1 MKIPFIIINFMS
13 GLVFLELQLLSS
25 MAMPMDYDGLRT
37 DDTSERTDNVDE
49 YRRTCIDFIEDI
61 SHDYEAWVDY
71 YKLPEDEDKRR
82 RAGIRATIT
91 RTNEWI
97 AKVAQSIQAVDV
109 VMNDGIQKMAEST
122 AGKPLEVGVFVN
134 QKSSYA
140 ETKPGI
146 IDVNVK
152 ASGREGRKMKL
163 GFHFKDDRFRIES
176 TCEAYLDETDLPTE
190 EFDMIDIHLKLH
202 AENAKQRDVISFTVT
217 VSEVENDVEIDR
229 RGLTTIVHLV

>member
-1 MKIPFIIINFMS
+1 
-13 GLVFLELQLLSS
+13 
-25 MAMPMDYDGLRT
+25 MAMPMDYDGMRT
-37 DDTSERTDNVDE
+37 DDASLRTDNVDD

-97 AKVAQSIQAVDV
+97 AKVPQSIKAIDV

-122 AGKPLEVGVFVN
+122 AGKPFDIGVFVN
-134 QKSSYA
+134 QKSSYT

-152 ASGREGRKMKL
+152 AAGREGRKMKL

-176 TCEAYLDETDLPTE
+176 TCDAYLDQSNLPTS
-190 EFDMIDIHLKLH
+190 EFEMLDLNLKLH
-202 AENAKQRDVISFTVT
+202 AENAKPRDVVSFTVT

-229 RGLTTIVHLV
+229 RGHTTIVHLV